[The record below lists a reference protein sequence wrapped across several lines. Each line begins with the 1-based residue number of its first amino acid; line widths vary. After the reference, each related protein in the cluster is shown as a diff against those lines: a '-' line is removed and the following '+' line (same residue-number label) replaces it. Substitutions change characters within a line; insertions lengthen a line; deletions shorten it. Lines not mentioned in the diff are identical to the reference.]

1 MSSMSIN
8 ASNTTSLPFVI
19 QGIGIGLATLVLNQI
34 PWSSFFLFTQFLGIR
49 LYKLGRKELCEEIQ
63 KKLGGWCS
71 HMTEEGK
78 GFGYSI
84 GFWYVLHL
92 SMESYSSD
100 RGENSYSVWIIATPY
115 SFERLTK
122 ATEKVIS
129 FTPLLEKQ
137 PPPCSIQFLQRY
149 GSYSNPYF
157 IKRQINIS
165 IDPWE
170 GQAKIISSMY
180 DHYMKHKH
188 CVVYIHG
195 PPGSGKSM
203 IPILFASRVK
213 GSYCNTLKPWQPG
226 DSLYGLYGDADPD
239 EKSPLILSLDE
250 VDAPLEKIH
259 AGITPHKSM
268 PIMIGD
274 KAGWNHMLDEIQRG
288 LYPHLVLVLTSN
300 KKPEFIDS
308 LDTSYLRKGR
318 VDLTFELLT
327 PTPASSPPSSP
338 PPRRRARGSGK

>member
-1 MSSMSIN
+1 
-8 ASNTTSLPFVI
+8 
-19 QGIGIGLATLVLNQI
+19 
-34 PWSSFFLFTQFLGIR
+34 
-49 LYKLGRKELCEEIQ
+49 
-63 KKLGGWCS
+63 
-71 HMTEEGK
+71 
-78 GFGYSI
+78 
-84 GFWYVLHL
+84 
-92 SMESYSSD
+92 MESFSSE
-100 RGENSYSVWIIATPY
+100 RGENSYSVWIIATPS

-180 DHYMKHKH
+180 DHYIKHKH

-226 DSLYGLYGDADPD
+226 DTLYGLYGDADPD

-288 LYPHLVLVLTSN
+288 LYPNLVLVLTSN

-327 PTPASSPPSSP
+327 PTPASSQPSSP
-338 PPRRRARGSGK
+338 PSRRRAHASGK